1 MLVLVLIVAV
11 IFFMPTLPIKTNLDQ
26 QSDIDNT
33 KSHSASESDVVN
45 LTKSSKTPQVT
56 CFVYFQLQVSTQ

>member
-11 IFFMPTLPIKTNLDQ
+11 IFFMPTLPIKTNPDQ

-33 KSHSASESDVVN
+33 K
-45 LTKSSKTPQVT
+45 
-56 CFVYFQLQVSTQ
+56 